1 MLASISSIPASNLTD
16 PANHTN
22 ESIMIS
28 RCESSIIPKSMMIR
42 RLPIITRVSTINH
55 SPPRCSVVFCLFNF
69 LALRLSLRTRCFGVT
84 CYGLEL
90 EAKGFVKRC
99 QNSPQFGMR
108 GCVCLRN
115 FQDAILRNSKRA
127 PRRAHHVGCSTL
139 GGGRRRGGT
148 AAGCTAVV
156 RSDNTDMR
164 YRLVPPS
171 FA

>member
-1 MLASISSIPASNLTD
+1 MLALISSIPASNLTD

-22 ESIMIS
+22 DSIMIS

-55 SPPRCSVVFCLFNF
+55 SSRCSVVFCLFNF
-69 LALRLSLRTRCFGVT
+69 LALRLSLRTRCFDVT
-84 CYGLEL
+84 YGLARIGGQGLCE
-90 EAKGFVKRC
+90 RC
-99 QNSPQFGMR
+99 QRCIQGSPQFGMR
-108 GCVCLRN
+108 GCVVC
-115 FQDAILRNSKRA
+115 AIFKMQSSAIQN
-127 PRRAHHVGCSTL
+127 AHHFGCSTL
-139 GGGRRRGGT
+139 GGGRGRGGT
-148 AAGCTAVV
+148 AAGCTAVA